1 MQPQQLTA
9 IYPTQGLYMNHLA
22 HLFLAPDSPEAR
34 VGSVLGDFTRGV
46 DMAALPNSVKSG
58 VRHHLAVDSFTDKHP
73 DVLASKR
80 LFSSQRRKFAGVA
93 LDVLYDHFLLC
104 HWGKFT
110 DVDQNGFIQSVYAE
124 LQDNESLMSSGMSR
138 AVRHMVSHDWFGSY
152 RDLENIGYA
161 LDRVASRIRFENS
174 FAGIINEI
182 RPLHSE
188 LEEHF
193 LSFFPDLQTFAGEIE

>member
-1 MQPQQLTA
+1 
-9 IYPTQGLYMNHLA
+9 MNHLA

-46 DMAALPNSVKSG
+46 NVAALPKSVRLG

-93 LDVLYDHFLLC
+93 LDILYDHFLLR
-104 HWGKFT
+104 HWGRFT
-110 DVDQNGFIQSVYAE
+110 DADQNTFIQSVYAE
-124 LQDNESLMSSGMSR
+124 LQDNENLMSADMSR
-138 AVRHMVSHDWFGSY
+138 TTRHIVSHDWFRSY
-152 RDLENIGYA
+152 RDLDNIGYA
-161 LDRVASRIRFENS
+161 LDRVAGRIRFQNS
-174 FAGIINEI
+174 FAGIIYEI

-188 LEEHF
+188 LEDHF
-193 LSFFPDLQTFAGEIE
+193 LSFFPDLQTFAGAIE

>member
-1 MQPQQLTA
+1 
-9 IYPTQGLYMNHLA
+9 MNHLA

-46 DMAALPNSVKSG
+46 DLAALPNSVRFG

-104 HWGKFT
+104 HWDKFT
-110 DVDQNGFIQSVYAE
+110 DADQNTFIQNVYEE
-124 LQDNESLMSSGMSR
+124 LQQNENLMSPAMSR
-138 AVRHMVSHDWFGSY
+138 TTRHMVSHDWFGSY
-152 RDLENIGYA
+152 RDLNNIGYA
-161 LDRVASRIRFENS
+161 LDRVAARIRFQNS
-174 FAGIINEI
+174 FAGIIHEI
-182 RPLHSE
+182 QPLHSE

-193 LSFFPDLQTFAGEIE
+193 LSFFPDLQTFAGGIE